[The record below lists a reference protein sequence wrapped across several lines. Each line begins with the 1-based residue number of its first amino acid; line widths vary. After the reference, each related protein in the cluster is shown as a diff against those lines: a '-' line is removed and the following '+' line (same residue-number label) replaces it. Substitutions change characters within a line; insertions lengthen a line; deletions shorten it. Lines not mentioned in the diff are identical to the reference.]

1 MKNKL
6 FILMAVMLILA
17 LALPTA
23 ALAVWTSFSG
33 ILNDYYGNPYTNGC
47 NVYVHGKAH
56 RVWNPANPLP
66 QLPNYGASTCDG
78 SGNFTVAVSGVP
90 SDETELV
97 LVIDPGAGT
106 QGDPAPFKIEG
117 FTLPSPNIPFPRSL
131 EINGPNFGPN
141 AVVVQSLSTQNAVA
155 AWLPYVLV
163 IGSLALVSGAL
174 AVARKR
180 RS

>member
-47 NVYVHGKAH
+47 NVY
-56 RVWNPANPLP
+56 
-66 QLPNYGASTCDG
+66 
-78 SGNFTVAVSGVP
+78 VP